1 MECLLCGTII
11 NWQPTLWNLLCFK
24 KLTPPRVCARCSQSF
39 TKIGNADRCRGCVRQ
54 RGNLCEDCQRWQQ
67 KLGWIIHNQSLFE
80 YNDAMKDYMQRYKF
94 MGDYR
99 LRQVFSHELT
109 TLVCQQNADLIIPIP
124 INQHTW
130 QTRGFNQ
137 VTAMLDCRYSVDI
150 IGTKA
155 GNKEV
160 FQSQKGRQQRLRTS
174 QPFVLLNKDEICQ
187 KSILLVDDVYT
198 TGRTIYHAAT
208 LCYQAG
214 CRSIKSITLAS

>member
-1 MECLLCGTII
+1 
-11 NWQPTLWNLLCFK
+11 
-24 KLTPPRVCARCSQSF
+24 
-39 TKIGNADRCRGCVRQ
+39 
-54 RGNLCEDCQRWQQ
+54 
-67 KLGWIIHNQSLFE
+67 
-80 YNDAMKDYMQRYKF
+80 